1 MGKGLLSQVTLKPLL
16 GAPNLEA
23 CKLWGLSHIEG
34 HLKGVPLIGGSFILR
49 ALWVGGGQKWLQG
62 ETPITPQ
69 NRDQK
74 CLHNL
79 RESHPEATFDY
90 HWLRVPSKW
99 RTLLSKGHP
108 LGALQYER
116 GPTTC
121 RPPSWV
127 HPKVASG
134 WPGKVLMANMSGCVV
149 AIKHS

>member
-108 LGALQYER
+108 LPFNMREAPQLADLQV
-116 GPTTC
+116 GCTQKWLQGDLGKC
-121 RPPSWV
+121 SWLTW
-127 HPKVASG
+127 VA
-134 WPGKVLMANMSGCVV
+134 V
-149 AIKHS
+149 